1 MLEQVCILRV
11 SIYNF
16 KLISFPFEAQFL
28 NIIEFFVL
36 VQPSN
41 DNVISNEKRNTIYRY
56 IRPYLKNVT

>member
-16 KLISFPFEAQFL
+16 KLISFPFEAQLL

-41 DNVISNEKRNTIYRY
+41 DNVISNEKRNTIYR
-56 IRPYLKNVT
+56 